1 MTQIRNT
8 SVADDGLWK
17 AEIERDIGELKTD
30 VATIKAN
37 DANTLKE
44 LKSISEALVDLRK
57 AVNVKTPVWPAV
69 AVGIAGLGLLGAI
82 GLAVVSPLSDDL
94 HELRVSHNSQG
105 AELQE
110 LYYTMGKLEG
120 KRENK

>member
-1 MTQIRNT
+1 MSQLRGT
-8 SVADDGLWK
+8 SVQDDGLWK

-44 LKSISEALVDLRK
+44 LKSISEALIELRR
-57 AVNVKTPVWPAV
+57 AVTVKTPIWPIF

-82 GLAVVSPLSDDL
+82 GLAVVSPISADVAG
-94 HELRVSHNSQG
+94 HREELT
-105 AELQE
+105 E
-110 LYYTMGKLEG
+110 LYYALGKIEG
-120 KRENK
+120 KRE